1 MAFSSLFK
9 RSISTGVLH
18 SFRPLPLAL
27 CPHRW
32 LRPLAFI
39 LSDIPPL
46 NVPTAVKAVG
56 EPSPLYH
63 CYQRKKFVAASGS
76 ENSTIDTGRN
86 VRMLRLWRFRNAPRG
101 GCIEALTARCAARR
115 TIA

>member
-46 NVPTAVKAVG
+46 NVQPQLK
-56 EPSPLYH
+56 
-63 CYQRKKFVAASGS
+63 Q
-76 ENSTIDTGRN
+76 
-86 VRMLRLWRFRNAPRG
+86 
-101 GCIEALTARCAARR
+101 
-115 TIA
+115 